1 MYSYLWGG
9 GILFFF
15 SNCLEKMEQY
25 RYKYYTYSHY
35 HSKLLKPERFLLV
48 SYVFT
53 YQNSYTDTTGR
64 KPDLSSY
71 SSLTINNITHYSRY
85 TCYRPP
91 ITSSPSKMPSD
102 SPLTPPL
109 QVNCTASR
117 PICREPTCTTT
128 NSSTVFHIN
137 KYYSGTLIS
146 VKFSKR
152 SSSCFG
158 S

>member
-48 SYVFT
+48 SLYVFT

-117 PICREPTCTTT
+117 PTCTTT

-137 KYYSGTLIS
+137 KYHSGILIS

-152 SSSCFG
+152 SSSCFR